1 MEKII
6 LEAVDYDYLGRGIS
20 YKDNKTYFIKNLL
33 KGEIGEC
40 IILKEKSNLLFGVC
54 EKVLKKSPNRS
65 DYVYEDITNLSH
77 LNTSEQLYFQERIL
91 KKTLDKFKVRYQ
103 AILPIVYADYYIKY
117 RNKAT
122 FHLKNN
128 NYSILGNY
136 FNDTNEF
143 AIFKNITIPDRINKL
158 VLSLNQYFKTNKIKL
173 EYVSKFTFRINDFN
187 KIMMVIYSSK
197 KISHNF
203 YNNFINEYS
212 IVSVYNVVKNI
223 EFLLYGDKY
232 LTYNI
237 NNIKYDVGATSF
249 FQVNTSVIAKM
260 YDLIKEET
268 KDSKVIIDAFSGISS
283 ISRYI
288 SNSKNIV
295 YSIEKNK
302 NACDIAK
309 NNISKNIKIINADFF
324 KVYDNYLKLADTLII
339 DPPRDG
345 LNINLCNIIKSS
357 DIKKIIYLSCNM
369 RTLTRDL
376 QVLQERY
383 NIKKIIPIKNFWQT
397 AECETLAILSISD

>member
-54 EKVLKKSPNRS
+54 EKLLKKSPNRS
-65 DYVYEDITNLSH
+65 DYIYEDITNISH
-77 LNTSEQLYFQERIL
+77 LNTSEQLYFQEHIL

-103 AILPIVYADYYIKY
+103 VILPIVYSDCYTKY

-122 FHLKNN
+122 FHVETKD
-128 NYSILGNY
+128 YSVLGNY
-136 FNDTNEF
+136 FSDTNEF

-158 VLSLNQYFKTNKIKL
+158 VLSFNEYFKINKIKL
-173 EYVSKFTFRINDFN
+173 EYISKITFRINDFN

-203 YNNFINEYS
+203 YNKFINEYS
-212 IVSVYNVVKNI
+212 IVSVYNVVKDN
-223 EFLLYGDKY
+223 EFLLYGDSY

-249 FQVNTSVIAKM
+249 FQVNTSVIDKM

-295 YSIEKNK
+295 YSIEKSK
-302 NACDIAK
+302 NSCDIAK
-309 NNISKNIKIINADFF
+309 NNIAKNIKIINADFF

-345 LNINLCNIIKSS
+345 LNISLCNIIKSS
-357 DIKKIIYLSCNM
+357 NIKKIIYLSCNM
-369 RTLTRDL
+369 RTLARDL

-383 NIKKIIPIKNFWQT
+383 NIEKIIPIKNFWQT
-397 AECETLAILSISD
+397 AECETLAILSMDI